1 MILFIGPDKTP
12 ITGQSYSFHK
22 TFECLDASKNMLTF
36 GKGRWGGFS
45 FVFQLLL
52 CLIITR
58 PEKVY
63 LTTSRTKF
71 GFARDSIIVLTAAL
85 MRCKIINHLHGADFQ
100 SFFSS
105 CGPRLQRFV
114 RFVYSRVDTS
124 IVLMD
129 VMKDQ
134 YSMFPKMQLVSLPNF
149 FINETDKSQIHKH
162 RSLFLKSPRR
172 QVEVTY
178 FSNIMYSKGVFDVL
192 DAAQLCFERGL
203 EVKFNFAG
211 NFVSDGIMDKDTLR
225 SRFTSAIE
233 RLPNAKHVGL
243 VVGKAR
249 ERLLLN
255 SDIFLFPS
263 FYKTEALPISMLE
276 ALSCGCF
283 IVTTK
288 HNYLPE
294 IAPTGNLL
302 IPKKSPESIYN
313 AICTY
318 IRLDEEKKITQTRSN
333 IEHAHTNY
341 SYQKYTDSINVIL
354 KK

>member
-1 MILFIGPDKTP
+1 MILFVGPDKAP

-22 TFECLDASKNMLTF
+22 TFECLDASKSMLTF
-36 GKGRWGGFS
+36 GKGRWGSVS
-45 FVFQLLL
+45 FVLQLLL
-52 CLIITR
+52 CLIMKR

-63 LTTSRTKF
+63 LTTSRTRL
-71 GFARDSIIVLTAAL
+71 GFARDSIIILTAAM

-105 CGPRLQRFV
+105 CGPCLQEFV
-114 RFVYSRVDTS
+114 RFIYSKVDTS
-124 IVLMD
+124 VVLMD

-134 YSMFPKMQLVSLPNF
+134 YSMFPKMKLVSLPNF
-149 FINETDKSQIHKH
+149 FINETDKAEIHNHK
-162 RSLFLKSPRR
+162 SLFLKSPRR

-192 DAAQLCFERGL
+192 DAAQLCFDRGL
-203 EVKFNFAG
+203 DVEFKFAG
-211 NFVSDGIMDKDTLR
+211 DFVSDSVMDKEAVK

-243 VVGKAR
+243 VVGKKR
-249 ERLLLN
+249 EALLLN

-263 FYKTEALPISMLE
+263 FYNTEALPISMLE

-294 IAPTGNLL
+294 ITPTGNLI
-302 IPKKSPESIYN
+302 IPTKSPERIYN

-318 IRLDEEKKITQTRSN
+318 VGLDEEKKMNQACAN
-333 IEHAHTNY
+333 IEHAHKKY
-341 SYQKYTDSINVIL
+341 SYQTYTDSINALL